1 MGIARLSKWPRISLD
16 GINFEID
23 LPAFSSTLFLLT
35 IILDMIHSR
44 KINRQTK
51 TVWWRDVMSLATV
64 SLIEK
69 GTRIYTEHWKA
80 KNKQIKKEKK
90 TTLKFGMYGTLLRVQ

>member
-1 MGIARLSKWPRISLD
+1 MGIARLSKWPRISVD
-16 GINFEID
+16 GINFETD
-23 LPAFSSTLFLLT
+23 LPAFRFTLVLLT

-69 GTRIYTEHWKA
+69 GTRIYTEHWK
-80 KNKQIKKEKK
+80 EKK
-90 TTLKFGMYGTLLRVQ
+90 TKKTTKENNT